1 MSDDFEQRAR
11 ELEEKAERM
20 LATAKA
26 RKEAVDKARSAGKNT
41 FSDTLETAREF
52 NQNVSWLRKVSAK
65 LVRYYQAVAGVIQY
79 IWLRSGPVRKLF
91 GPTLRFIG
99 RHYARFF
106 RWVAYKE
113 NEKTGE
119 RVLSKSRTALAVLL
133 TIVMLVAIWFGTRPV
148 LITLQQGVMAL
159 ISQREAYTYFHG
171 SETIEE
177 GSLYTIK
184 TTSRVP
190 ATPESTTHMQAQ
202 QDVFY
207 WIWYPEDLANAV
219 PNEVAWGRVK
229 YTGWRV
235 KILNWYP
242 EVKDVEAI
250 PLSELPDD
258 HPAKSGTYYISDEEL
273 AQAKRDGISLPGTD
287 LNKALSR

>member
-11 ELEEKAERM
+11 ELQEKTERM
-20 LATAKA
+20 LASAKAGQQRTPKEEDSDTITFRDTLKTAK
-26 RKEAVDKARSAGKNT
+26 
-41 FSDTLETAREF
+41 EF
-52 NQNVSWLRKVSAK
+52 NENVGWLRKVIAK
-65 LVRYYQAVAGVIQY
+65 IVRYYKTVAGVVQY
-79 IWLRSGPVRKLF
+79 LWMRSGPVRKLF

-99 RHYARFF
+99 RYYARFF
-106 RWVAYKE
+106 RWVAYKK
-113 NEKTGE
+113 NADTGE
-119 RVLSKSRTALAVLL
+119 AALSKSRASLAVLL
-133 TIVMLVAIWFGTRPV
+133 TLIMLVGIWFGTWP
-148 LITLQQGVMAL
+148 LIVTLQQGVMAL
-159 ISQREAYTYFHG
+159 ISEKEAYMYFHG

-190 ATPESTTHMQAQ
+190 ATPESTIHMQVQ

-242 EVKDVEAI
+242 EVKDIEAI

-258 HPAKSGTYYISDEEL
+258 HPAKSGTYYISEEEL
-273 AQAKRDGISLPGTD
+273 EQAERDGVTLPGTD
-287 LNKALSR
+287 LNRALSR